1 MAKYD
6 HLTIFQKSYDLMIR
20 VYKEVHN
27 FSREYKYSLQ
37 TKNIYWGIEIP
48 NPQKAGTYTGQ
59 INFTAIKNETPWP

>member
-27 FSREYKYSLQ
+27 FSREYKYSL
-37 TKNIYWGIEIP
+37 G
-48 NPQKAGTYTGQ
+48 QK
-59 INFTAIKNETPWP
+59 IKDVWCWA